1 MTNVKLWVRANPRPF
16 SLSSTPMAVGKSGLG
31 FALTRSIAEIWTS
44 PSISRLCMKLEQIR
58 DHFSQPPWGYLT
70 NKSGLGFALTW
81 SLTGHGHLSQVPL
94 KLIRNSSGNSPG
106 TNLVDGALLLWSQGI
121 WHSGIF
127 GVQSTIQIHNCFW
140 SAIHLS
146 IQSIFWIVDGSNPD
160 STPLQLLDWS
170 AEWSEALHFL
180 SSIQISLHSQ
190 FKTGHV
196 DEMTKTKFCLGNKQF
211 PKSGMKLPHSS

>member
-1 MTNVKLWVRANPRPF
+1 MYAIYIQNLIYLAAKLTYLCAVKVENKNGHHR
-16 SLSSTPMAVGKSGLG
+16 LSFFKHTL
-31 FALTRSIAEIWTS
+31 EIFKINWAFWD
-44 PSISRLCMKLEQIR
+44 IFK
-58 DHFSQPPWGYLT
+58 
-70 NKSGLGFALTW
+70 
-81 SLTGHGHLSQVPL
+81 
-94 KLIRNSSGNSPG
+94 
-106 TNLVDGALLLWSQGI
+106 QGI

-170 AEWSEALHFL
+170 AEWIEALHFL
-180 SSIQISLHSQ
+180 SSVQISLHSQ

-196 DEMTKTKFCLGNKQF
+196 YEMTKTKFCLGNKQER
-211 PKSGMKLPHSS
+211 GMKLPHSA

>member
-1 MTNVKLWVRANPRPF
+1 M
-16 SLSSTPMAVGKSGLG
+16 
-31 FALTRSIAEIWTS
+31 
-44 PSISRLCMKLEQIR
+44 
-58 DHFSQPPWGYLT
+58 
-70 NKSGLGFALTW
+70 
-81 SLTGHGHLSQVPL
+81 
-94 KLIRNSSGNSPG
+94 
-106 TNLVDGALLLWSQGI
+106 
-121 WHSGIF
+121 
-127 GVQSTIQIHNCFW
+127 QSTIQIHNCFW

-196 DEMTKTKFCLGNKQF
+196 DEMTKTQFCLCLF
-211 PKSGMKLPHSS
+211 PEMGMKLPHSAQGLQRTECTPLECHIALHLSFHSALLSLECNLNPHSKNARSFGVTHSMECQSKCPVVVQSPQQTDLTPC